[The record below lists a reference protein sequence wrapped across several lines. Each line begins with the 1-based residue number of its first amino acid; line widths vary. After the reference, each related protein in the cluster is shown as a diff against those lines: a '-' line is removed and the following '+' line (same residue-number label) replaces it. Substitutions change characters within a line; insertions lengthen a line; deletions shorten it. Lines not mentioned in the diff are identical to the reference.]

1 MDNGVI
7 HAAAGS
13 NKRKSNSFLAG
24 AEDLKENVKGQ
35 RVWTSSRL
43 DDIVGLKSNNAHNVV
58 NAQRS
63 AVDWMPRWT
72 TTPHQKPP
80 QMPSALSP
88 VLNYGAMAAAALQVP
103 NLRTEKH
110 ATRRKVCITVLDFLF

>member
-7 HAAAGS
+7 HAAAGG
-13 NKRKSNSFLAG
+13 NKRKSNSFVAG

-103 NLRTEKH
+103 NLRT
-110 ATRRKVCITVLDFLF
+110 